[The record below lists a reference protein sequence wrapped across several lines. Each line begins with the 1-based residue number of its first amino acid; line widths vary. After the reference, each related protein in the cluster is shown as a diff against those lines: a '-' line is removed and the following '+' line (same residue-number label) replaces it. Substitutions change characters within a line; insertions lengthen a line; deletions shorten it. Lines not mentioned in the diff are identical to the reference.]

1 MQSKAL
7 YDPVLWGTWPLQLG
21 STKYAGRA
29 AVCSGITADPTQTVA
44 CVLFPSSHSD
54 CWGFWVRSRVLGYLS
69 PWGFSLITSPHPFH
83 PTQPVRNSDWRPS
96 TFWMSSLKLL
106 ETTAFIPIK
115 PVLFLQKEVCFLCN
129 VTVADVL
136 QCNHMFV
143 KIVCT
148 LQTYK
153 PNHIGFSKCLCIRN
167 IFASIEVYH
176 LRSCVCFF

>member
-1 MQSKAL
+1 MLCGRRDHCSWEA
-7 YDPVLWGTWPLQLG
+7 P
-21 STKYAGRA
+21 STQVEP
-29 AVCSGITADPTQTVA
+29 AVCSGVTADPPRPA

-69 PWGFSLITSPHPFH
+69 PWGFSLITSPHPSH
-83 PTQPVRNSDWRPS
+83 PTQPVRNSDRRPS
-96 TFWMSSLKLL
+96 PFWMSSLQLL

-115 PVLFLQKEVCFLCN
+115 PVLFLQKEVCFLCD

-136 QCNHMFV
+136 QCNHTFV

-167 IFASIEVYH
+167 IFASIEMYQQ
-176 LRSCVCFF
+176 RSYVCFFFF